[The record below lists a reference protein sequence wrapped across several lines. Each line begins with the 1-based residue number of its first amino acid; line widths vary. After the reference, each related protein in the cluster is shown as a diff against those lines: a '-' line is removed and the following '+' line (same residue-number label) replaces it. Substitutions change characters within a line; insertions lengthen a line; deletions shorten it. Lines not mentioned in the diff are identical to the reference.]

1 MPKCYYCGI
10 DHPSVIKCPHCKQEY
25 CTTHSETNQH
35 DCPLTPIQNPFE
47 IPPSSPPISTPSY
60 SEDLTPT
67 SSLGNNQSSDSM
79 YTDGSY
85 YWHRKPNQE
94 EVPDAFDPDSGVKI
108 PGILLPRLSEV
119 AHVIIASILILSL
132 SISGFIFQFKDVPD
146 PGMKILIIGFLSLMY
161 LLAFLVHEFAH
172 RQTAVHFGLQTKFRL
187 FTMGVL
193 MTAVCIFLPVKMA
206 LPGAVVVLGLENIS
220 RETGLIKLAGPVSN
234 LILGGILFIGGLI
247 LSFIPDVLIWDYLL
261 LTAANFNFMLGAFNM
276 LPFGIL
282 DGDNIRKWNPKIWLG
297 FFILMVAMF
306 ILTLVLINW
315 IIVPS

>member
-1 MPKCYYCGI
+1 MPKCYYCGM

-25 CTTHSETNQH
+25 CTIHSETNQH

-47 IPPSSPPISTPSY
+47 IPPSSPPISSPSY

-67 SSLGNNQSSDSM
+67 SSPGNNQSSNNM

-94 EVPDAFDPDSGVKI
+94 EVPDAFDPDSGLKI
-108 PGILLPRLSEV
+108 PGILLPRLSEA
-119 AHVIIASILILSL
+119 AHVVIASILILSL
-132 SISGFIFQFKDVPD
+132 SISGFLFQFKDVPD
-146 PGMKILIIGFLSLMY
+146 LGMKILIIGFLSLMY
-161 LLAFLVHEFAH
+161 LVGFLVHEFAH

-206 LPGAVVVLGLENIS
+206 LPGAVVVLGLENIN
-220 RETGLIKLAGPVSN
+220 RETGLIKLAGPLSN
-234 LILGGILFIGGLI
+234 LILGGVLFIVGLI
-247 LSFIPDVLIWDYLL
+247 LSFFPSIILWAYLL

-297 FFILMVAMF
+297 FFILLVAMF

-315 IIVPS
+315 IITPS

>member
-10 DHPSVIKCPHCKQEY
+10 DHPSLIKCSYCKQEY
-25 CTTHSETNQH
+25 CTNHSEPNQH

-67 SSLGNNQSSDSM
+67 PSPTDTQNSSSM

-85 YWHRKPNQE
+85 YWHRKPEQE

-108 PGILLPRLSEV
+108 PGILMPKLSEA
-119 AHVIIASILILSL
+119 AHIIIASILILSL
-132 SISGFIFQFKDVPD
+132 SISGFIYQFEVISNL
-146 PGMKILIIGFLSLMY
+146 GTKILVIGFLSLMY
-161 LLAFLVHEFAH
+161 LVAFLVHEFAH
-172 RQTAVHFGLQTKFRL
+172 RQTAVHFGLHTKFRL
-187 FTMGVL
+187 FTMGVI
-193 MTAVCIFLPVKMA
+193 MTAVCVFLPVKFA

-234 LILGGILFIGGLI
+234 LILGGVLFLLG
-247 LSFIPDVLIWDYLL
+247 VLPFWSGMWNHLL
-261 LTAANFNFMLGAFNM
+261 MTSAYFNFMLGAFNM

-282 DGDNIRKWNPKIWLG
+282 DGDNIRKWNKKIWII
-297 FFILMVAMF
+297 FFIVLVGMLA
-306 ILTLVLINW
+306 LTLVLIYT
-315 IIVPS
+315 VYPLVLM